1 MKKILIF
8 AILCFSVFSK
18 DIQMEVKED
27 VLNKFL
33 VTAGSFSGE
42 NKINLKVGKVNVNWK
57 VYDAKIKLAP
67 TSNFNAKIDIITN
80 GKTQKGTVE
89 GKVKFQYLPTTQ
101 ILKINVEDMKIKNLG
116 VYNALSLYK
125 PKYDLPLKMIQ
136 MDKIEVKKNSSKKV
150 FLQPVMYDSK
160 VTILEKKVLVESNV
174 KFVESK

>member
-89 GKVKFQYLPTTQ
+89 GKVKFL
-101 ILKINVEDMKIKNLG
+101 
-116 VYNALSLYK
+116 
-125 PKYDLPLKMIQ
+125 
-136 MDKIEVKKNSSKKV
+136 
-150 FLQPVMYDSK
+150 
-160 VTILEKKVLVESNV
+160 
-174 KFVESK
+174 